1 MSDDRARGS
10 LRRRLA
16 LWIFVSTALSF
27 ILFALVAYVVVLV
40 EEQDEIE
47 SGEPEDIPG
56 DARDE
61 VLTALAFAAP
71 VGLALATGGALWLTR
86 RALGPVDRVIGAA
99 SEITAEDLDRRIP
112 IDGATGE
119 LRALVLALNGLLA
132 RLESGYQALSLFAAD
147 ASHELR
153 TPLAVISSE
162 LEVALRRTRTPAE
175 WEASA
180 RSALEELR
188 RLGKLI
194 DALLLLTRS
203 GAAPGKTQRID
214 LAALAEEVVAS
225 HQARARDGG
234 VSLVG
239 PLADGAPAVDGVPD
253 ALGSALSNLVGN
265 AIRYTPRGAAVA
277 LSLERPAPGRIAL
290 RVDDG
295 GPGLA
300 EGESEAVF
308 TPFWRGAQGRAR
320 DAAGRSGD
328 PVGLGLGL
336 AIARR
341 VVEQHGGRLTAENRA
356 GGGARFTI
364 ELPLVSRTADAAV
377 AAKRG

>member
-1 MSDDRARGS
+1 MSSRRGT

-16 LWIFVSTALSF
+16 LWIFLSTALSF
-27 ILFALVAYVVVLV
+27 VNFALIAYVVVLV

-86 RALGPVDRVIGAA
+86 RALAPVDRVIAAA
-99 SEITAEDLDRRIP
+99 SEITTEDLDRRIP
-112 IDGATGE
+112 LEGATGE
-119 LRALVLALNGLLA
+119 LRALVDALNGLLA
-132 RLESGYQALSLFAAD
+132 RLERGYQGLSLFAAD
-147 ASHELR
+147 ASHALR
-153 TPLAVISSE
+153 TPMAVIASE
-162 LEVALRRTRTPAE
+162 LEVALRRTRTTAE

-180 RSALEELR
+180 RTALEELR
-188 RLGKLI
+188 RLGKLV

-203 GAAPGKTQRID
+203 GAAPGRAQRID
-214 LAALAEEVVAS
+214 LAAFADEVVSS
-225 HQARARDGG
+225 HQARAREAG
-234 VSLVG
+234 VSLAG
-239 PLADGAPAVDGVPD
+239 PVVDDAPAVEAVPD
-253 ALGSALSNLVGN
+253 ALGSALSNLLAN

-277 LSLERPAPGRIAL
+277 LSLERRAPGRVAL
-290 RVDDG
+290 LVDDG

-300 EGESEAVF
+300 EGEVESVF

-320 DAAGRSGD
+320 DAAGGE

-341 VVEQHGGRLTAENRA
+341 VVEQHGGRLTAENRTA
-356 GGGARFTI
+356 GGARFTI
-364 ELPLVSRTADAAV
+364 ELPEV
-377 AAKRG
+377 AGRPR